1 MRPKPIFPLHHPIW
15 SFIDYRTHTERR
27 RGPGAGLSQG
37 LLHDTPDTWYLCNN
51 SLLSFKS
58 TDLKG
63 LSKAIKAERKRRGEG
78 RGRREVSLPVSA
90 TNPGAHLQSQD
101 IHRLYESLR
110 LINLIFLSVLTDK
123 PLLSYLRVLCKM
135 RERNARGTERIKRDT
150 WGEGAK
156 KRVRETREETNFC
169 GCFLRAR
176 QRSRR
181 KLLRAKGTGRR
192 SWAPPEGKD
201 REKRGNSAE
210 REGKDKWAVPTISTA
225 APAAQGATREHS
237 NRRRAH
243 AQPWGKRCRSPEHG
257 RG

>member
-1 MRPKPIFPLHHPIW
+1 MVPVQQQPSILQKHWSEGLVQGDQSRKKEAGWGAREEGGEPSSISNQSWSTPPITGAW
-15 SFIDYRTHTERR
+15 ERSF
-27 RGPGAGLSQG
+27 A
-37 LLHDTPDTWYLCNN
+37 
-51 SLLSFKS
+51 
-58 TDLKG
+58 
-63 LSKAIKAERKRRGEG
+63 
-78 RGRREVSLPVSA
+78 
-90 TNPGAHLQSQD
+90 D

-210 REGKDKWAVPTISTA
+210 REGQDKWAVPTISTA